1 MNKYAV
7 IFSVL
12 GCLLE
17 MHGPVALAAPA
28 PGDFD
33 SYVLAMSDENDFCA
47 ANPNKQE
54 CLSGAG
60 ALGMR
65 LHGLWPDQHNDLQNR
80 YQYCSDVTASQVS
93 ANWCASDIDIS
104 SSMDA
109 NVLAQL
115 TTVMPGVDSCLE
127 NHEWYA
133 HGTCSG
139 MQPNDYF
146 GLATTMGSAFIQLPN
161 FAAFISQGSG
171 QTVSKQQI
179 LSALEAD
186 FGSQQI
192 DSAVVL
198 LCRRDDQGQDHFQE
212 VDIDLNLQN
221 LNSFPSATSLGTAK
235 TAGNCPDDGIV
246 LTAASQ

>member
-1 MNKYAV
+1 MKKFAV

-17 MHGPVALAAPA
+17 LHGPIALADQAQPA
-28 PGDFD
+28 PGNFD

-65 LHGLWPDQHNDLQNR
+65 LHGLWPDQSNDPQNK
-80 YQYCSDVTASQVS
+80 YQYCSAVTASQVS
-93 ANWCASDIDIS
+93 ANWCAANIDIGP
-104 SSMDA
+104 SMDA
-109 NVLAQL
+109 TILQQL
-115 TTVMPGVDSCLE
+115 TVVMPGVDSCLE

-146 GLATTMGSAFIQLPN
+146 TAATTMANSFLQLPN
-161 FAAFISQGSG
+161 FQAFISQNSG

-179 LSALEAD
+179 LAALEQD
-186 FGSQQI
+186 FTSQI
-192 DSAVVL
+192 DSAA
-198 LCRRDDQGQDHFQE
+198 
-212 VDIDLNLQN
+212 
-221 LNSFPSATSLGTAK
+221 SKKWTS
-235 TAGNCPDDGIV
+235 I
-246 LTAASQ
+246 

>member
-1 MNKYAV
+1 MNKYAI

-17 MHGPVALAAPA
+17 MHGPVAMAAPA

-54 CLSGAG
+54 CQAGAG

-80 YQYCSDVTASQVS
+80 YQYCSSVTASQVS

-104 SSMDA
+104 SSMDQQ
-109 NVLAQL
+109 VLANL

-146 GLATTMGSAFIQLPN
+146 TLATSLADAFIQLPN
-161 FAAFISQGSG
+161 FAAFISQNAG
-171 QTVSKQQI
+171 QAVSKQQI
-179 LSALEAD
+179 MSALAQD
-186 FGSQQI
+186 FGSQI
-192 DSAVVL
+192 ESAALL
-198 LCRRDDQGQDHFQE
+198 LCRNDQGQAHFQE
-212 VDIDLNLQN
+212 VDIDLNAQN
-221 LNSFPSATSLGTAK
+221 LTSFPSASSLGTAK